1 MTDPQE
7 WSRLMSRAAGAVNR
21 AKLLNKCGKLSEEKR
36 QALREE
42 VDKILAEAHVV
53 QSGVSYIFDYD
64 PL

>member
-1 MTDPQE
+1 
-7 WSRLMSRAAGAVNR
+7 MSRAAGAVNR